1 MVAHRIAT
9 LACLL
14 AGTAPANVQAQLVT
28 PVEKVITLMEDLV
41 KKVETEGSEEAT
53 EYDKFACFC
62 KKATKDRST
71 VIVDKNNDADTLSTS
86 IAAETAEKVTSKEEL
101 EAANKKLEQAKLD
114 LAATEEQLAKDKAEF
129 EFNDNDLSKAVYA
142 LTNAKKSLEDAK
154 PAAAVLLSLRSSVK
168 QGSDLALALDDKFP
182 ETKAKAFLQ
191 VDPTSAE
198 YKYHSDG
205 IISTIADLL
214 DEFSAKQTALR
225 SEWTKTKTAAEDAIK
240 AYKNEIGST
249 ETLIDN
255 LKQKIEKLALSIAS
269 DREALVMVDAIL
281 KDEKVYLRDLTERC
295 ETRAKDWDQR
305 SQMRSD
311 ELSALNAALDIL
323 KNEVKTADDKAGK
336 RSVYVQVAKQ
346 GAPRGP
352 VPSFVQTAEVHGHQQ
367 KQGVELSQ
375 EQKNVVDI
383 LSKEGLRLKS
393 QHLTMLAMQLSSSAD
408 PFAKVKQLIQ
418 DLIERLL
425 KESIAEADKEGFC
438 NEQLAKAKQD
448 RDYRYAEVKTL
459 NVETSE
465 LELKS
470 DELDAEIKELTD
482 SIDGLWQDLNTTTT
496 QREKDHDI
504 NMQTIADA
512 KDGLEAITSAI
523 VIIKTFYVQA
533 GRAVA
538 LVQASPVDEDT
549 KGPGFEGGY
558 GGQQESAKGIIGMM
572 EVIKTDFERTVKVTT
587 EQEKAAQAEFVEFDR
602 VSRTDI
608 SGKSKQKDLQ
618 SEELKLTLAEI
629 AEKMSTLQNEMNLL
643 DLALKKLLDLKPM
656 CTDFGMSYEDRV
668 KKREEEIAALKKALC
683 ALGEPGC
690 V

>member
-1 MVAHRIAT
+1 
-9 LACLL
+9 
-14 AGTAPANVQAQLVT
+14 
-28 PVEKVITLMEDLV
+28 
-41 KKVETEGSEEAT
+41 
-53 EYDKFACFC
+53 
-62 KKATKDRST
+62 
-71 VIVDKNNDADTLSTS
+71 
-86 IAAETAEKVTSKEEL
+86 
-101 EAANKKLEQAKLD
+101 
-114 LAATEEQLAKDKAEF
+114 
-129 EFNDNDLSKAVYA
+129 
-142 LTNAKKSLEDAK
+142 
-154 PAAAVLLSLRSSVK
+154 
-168 QGSDLALALDDKFP
+168 
-182 ETKAKAFLQ
+182 
-191 VDPTSAE
+191 
-198 YKYHSDG
+198 
-205 IISTIADLL
+205 
-214 DEFSAKQTALR
+214 
-225 SEWTKTKTAAEDAIK
+225 
-240 AYKNEIGST
+240 
-249 ETLIDN
+249 
-255 LKQKIEKLALSIAS
+255 
-269 DREALVMVDAIL
+269 
-281 KDEKVYLRDLTERC
+281 
-295 ETRAKDWDQR
+295 
-305 SQMRSD
+305 
-311 ELSALNAALDIL
+311 
-323 KNEVKTADDKAGK
+323 
-336 RSVYVQVAKQ
+336 
-346 GAPRGP
+346 
-352 VPSFVQTAEVHGHQQ
+352 
-367 KQGVELSQ
+367 
-375 EQKNVVDI
+375 
-383 LSKEGLRLKS
+383 
-393 QHLTMLAMQLSSSAD
+393 
-408 PFAKVKQLIQ
+408 
-418 DLIERLL
+418 L